1 MEREILAK
9 KIIDL
14 EQRMTERQEKIGATK
29 AKLHFR
35 ARDREGTADLEQY
48 LADLEAIQ
56 DVDRAEHADLIQQ
69 WEELPPA

>member
-1 MEREILAK
+1 MDREILAK

-14 EQRMTERQEKIGATK
+14 EQRMTERQGKIGATK
-29 AKLHFR
+29 AKLHFG

-56 DVDRAEHADLIQQ
+56 DVDRAEHANLIQQ
-69 WEELPPA
+69 WEALPPA